1 MRTLKQKLAALPK
14 ERRARIAARAA
25 ELEAEEMSLQA
36 LRQARKLTQERMAK
50 TLGIA
55 QESVSR
61 LEKRKDVLLSTLNQ
75 YVEAMG
81 GQLRVTVDFPDR
93 PSIRLSDLQAT
104 PRGPRHPPRKSVS
117 QKRAAGAK

>member
-1 MRTLKQKLAALPK
+1 MKTLKQKLAALPK
-14 ERRARIAARAA
+14 ERRTRIARRAD

-36 LRQARKLTQERMAK
+36 LRQARKLTQVRMAK
-50 TLGIA
+50 ALGIA

-61 LEKRKDVLLSTLNQ
+61 LEKRKDVLFSTLNQ

-93 PSIRLSDLQAT
+93 PSVRLSDLQAASR
-104 PRGPRHPPRKSVS
+104 PRRQPAPKP
-117 QKRAAGAK
+117 AARRRTVGAK